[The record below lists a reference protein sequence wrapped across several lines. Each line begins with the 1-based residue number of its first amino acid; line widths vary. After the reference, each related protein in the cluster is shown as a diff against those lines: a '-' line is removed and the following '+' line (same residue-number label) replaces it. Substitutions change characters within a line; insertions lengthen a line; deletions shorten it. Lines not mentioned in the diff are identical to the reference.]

1 MPGVIDDEPAI
12 DPILDAAPCGFVS
25 FADDGS
31 IRAANT
37 TLLEL
42 LGLTRDELVGR
53 RIESILNVGTRIFY
67 QTHLFP
73 LIKLHGRADEIFLL
87 LRPTRGDEIAMLANA
102 VRRERGGESVT
113 DCVLIRVRER
123 QKFEDALL
131 RAKKIA
137 DEARAAADEQRREV
151 EAANEQLERQALKLE
166 LSQQQLLE
174 QAEELEAQGEA
185 LRALNDELVQRS
197 DELERLRTVA
207 DEANRAKSVFLTMMS
222 HELRTPLNA
231 IGGYVQL
238 LEMGIHGPVTE
249 AQTEALGRI
258 TRGQQHLLRLIN
270 DVLNLARIESGRV
283 EYDIKRCVLSD
294 VVDAVLPL
302 VEPQLLARKLRH
314 EVNVVPG
321 LAAYADRDKLQQVL
335 LNLLSNAAKF
345 TSAGGL
351 VSIVAFV
358 DKHHPDRAC
367 LRVTDTGTGIP
378 ADRLQHVFEPFVQV
392 DDSRARRAEGTGLGL
407 AISRDLARGMGGDL
421 TVTSS
426 ERVGS
431 TFTIA
436 LPLA

>member
-1 MPGVIDDEPAI
+1 VTDDEAAL
-12 DPILDAAPCGFVS
+12 DPVLDAAPCGFVS

-42 LGLTRDELVGR
+42 LGLTREELVGR

-87 LRPTRGDEIAMLANA
+87 LRPASGEDLAMLANA

-113 DCVLIRVRER
+113 DCILIRVRER

-151 EAANEQLERQALKLE
+151 EAANEQLERQALELE

-174 QAEELEAQGEA
+174 QAEELEAQSEA
-185 LRALNDELVQRS
+185 LRAVNDELVQRS
-197 DELERLRTVA
+197 EELDRLRTVA

-249 AQTEALGRI
+249 AQAEALGRI

-294 VVDAVLPL
+294 IVDAVLPL

-321 LAAYADRDKLQQVL
+321 LAAQADRDKLQQIL

-345 TSAGGL
+345 TGAGGL
-351 VSIVAFV
+351 VSIVACV
-358 DKHHPDRAC
+358 DERQPDRVC
-367 LRVTDTGTGIP
+367 MRVTDTGTGIP
-378 ADRLQHVFEPFVQV
+378 ADRLQHLFEPFVQV
-392 DDSRARRAEGTGLGL
+392 DDSHARRSEGTGLGL
-407 AISRDLARGMGGDL
+407 AISRDLARGMGGDI
-421 TVTSS
+421 TVTS
-426 ERVGS
+426 EAGVGS
-431 TFTIA
+431 TFSVA
-436 LPLA
+436 LPRA